1 MGARAAEAFASL
13 AVLHDIPSI
22 ASPVLIDHHT
32 LEFEKFHFQAV
43 LEGEIQRIVMFFQSN
58 KVPGH
63 DKVPMSVIKDALPW
77 ILPALTDIVNHS
89 LLFSV
94 FPASWKISEVVL
106 LPKDGDHELANNN
119 RPVSLLPAMSER
131 AALNQF
137 IAYMKSMQPKFN
149 WTSLKMGIKL
159 DIQLNDECYDDR
171 QVSGTGGQD
180 LSIV

>member
-1 MGARAAEAFASL
+1 M
-13 AVLHDIPSI
+13 
-22 ASPVLIDHHT
+22 
-32 LEFEKFHFQAV
+32 
-43 LEGEIQRIVMFFQSN
+43 
-58 KVPGH
+58 
-63 DKVPMSVIKDALPW
+63 
-77 ILPALTDIVNHS
+77 NHS

-94 FPASWKISEVVL
+94 FPASRKISEVVL

-137 IAYMKSMQPKFN
+137 IAYMKSMQPKLN